1 LPWFC
6 PHRRGLSCQTRNL
19 SRFTLIPGNLMQ
31 RLPGLDLLR
40 SWAIVWVMLFHSYIV
55 GGVGEHFSWL
65 SN

>member
-1 LPWFC
+1 
-6 PHRRGLSCQTRNL
+6 
-19 SRFTLIPGNLMQ
+19 MQ